1 MERLPE
7 LQCSRKFSKIFLI
20 GDSQT
25 QDAFSEQSGWGS
37 IISNHFQRTPP
48 VSSFRTSLDSTYDT
62 EQRLRRLQSGFGQL
76 APQLLAVRAGLNQ
89 SKDSLRESN
98 VSSVRGDPDRLI
110 SITLRVHRILASFA
124 FSRLLITHYHIN
136 RGLVVHIITH

>member
-1 MERLPE
+1 
-7 LQCSRKFSKIFLI
+7 
-20 GDSQT
+20 
-25 QDAFSEQSGWGS
+25 
-37 IISNHFQRTPP
+37 

-98 VSSVRGDPDRLI
+98 VSSVRGDPDRVCTSSVTLCFRISYLI
-110 SITLRVHRILASFA
+110 
-124 FSRLLITHYHIN
+124 LIC
-136 RGLVVHIITH
+136 